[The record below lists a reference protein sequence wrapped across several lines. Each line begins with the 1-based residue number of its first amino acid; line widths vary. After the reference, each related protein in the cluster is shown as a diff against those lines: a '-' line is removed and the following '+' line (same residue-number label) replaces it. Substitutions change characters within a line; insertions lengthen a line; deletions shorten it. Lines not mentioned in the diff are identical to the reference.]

1 MASRNRTG
9 QQRRVSD
16 PLGLKERQTDYLK
29 GDILYDHLQHPKIVE
44 ELKTELDFSSWYQG
58 VEDGLLEASYEEYQ

>member
-16 PLGLKERQTDYLK
+16 PLGLKERQTD
-29 GDILYDHLQHPKIVE
+29 YDHLQHPKIVE